1 MAGGLSAPDPGR
13 AMAEGQIRLHHR
25 TCPLCE
31 AMCGIVME
39 HRGSEILSIKPDRDD
54 VLSRGHIC
62 PKAVALKD
70 IHEDPDRLRRPV
82 RRTPQGWEEISWNAA
97 FDEIER
103 RVAAVRERHGNNA
116 VAIYAGNPTVHNLGA
131 MLAVGDFIRAVRTEN
146 LYSAT
151 SVDQLPHMVAS
162 HAMFGHQFL
171 IPVPDVDRTQ
181 LFVCIG
187 GNPVASGGSIMGAPG
202 FEKRVAALRSRG
214 GRFVVIDP
222 RRTESAEIADEHL
235 SIRPGTD
242 VFLLLGL
249 LREVFVAGRADAG
262 HLAGRVAG
270 LEELRQAVLA
280 FDPRELA
287 ERTGIPAERVVALAR
302 EIADEPRALV
312 YGRVGACTQEFGG
325 LVLWLIYCLNAVTR
339 HLDHEGGMMFAE
351 PAVDLTRAYGSKG
364 HYGRFHS
371 RVRGLPEFGNELPVA
386 TLADEIL
393 TAGPGQVRAL
403 LTFAGNPVL
412 STPNGRQLD
421 RALEGLEFMVSV
433 DPYLNETTRHA
444 HLILPPVSPLE
455 RSHYD
460 IALSGF
466 AVRNVAKYSPPLF
479 DKPADAL
486 HDHEILAELTARLGT
501 LRGRARLA
509 ARARAAFVRRLG
521 PGGQL
526 DLMLRTGA
534 YGMPYRGWLRWAAAL
549 PGLGA
554 IRRQLAA
561 PERRPRGLSLRR
573 LEAAPHGIDLG
584 PLEPNLLRR
593 LATPDGKVQ
602 LAPQSHLKDLERAA
616 RVLGQAAPSL
626 VLVGRRHVRSNNSWM
641 HNSQRLVKG
650 KPRCTLVIHPD
661 DAARRGV
668 ADGATVRLRSRVGAV
683 EVTAEVS
690 DAVMPG
696 VVSLP
701 HGWGHDRPGI
711 RLGVASRHAGVSI
724 NDVIDDQRIDTLT
737 GTAVLNGT
745 PVEVEPT
752 AAGLSPRP

>member
-1 MAGGLSAPDPGR
+1 
-13 AMAEGQIRLHHR
+13 
-25 TCPLCE
+25 
-31 AMCGIVME
+31 
-39 HRGSEILSIKPDRDD
+39 
-54 VLSRGHIC
+54 
-62 PKAVALKD
+62 
-70 IHEDPDRLRRPV
+70 
-82 RRTPQGWEEISWNAA
+82 
-97 FDEIER
+97 
-103 RVAAVRERHGNNA
+103 
-116 VAIYAGNPTVHNLGA
+116 
-131 MLAVGDFIRAVRTEN
+131 
-146 LYSAT
+146 
-151 SVDQLPHMVAS
+151 MVAS

-202 FEKRVAALRSRG
+202 FEKRVAALRARG

-222 RRTESAEIADEHL
+222 RRTESAEVADEHL
-235 SIRPGTD
+235 PIRPGTD

-249 LREVFVAGRADAG
+249 LHEVFAAGRADLG
-262 HLAGRVAG
+262 HLADRVAG
-270 LEELRQAVLA
+270 LEALRDSVLA
-280 FDPRELA
+280 FDPAQLA
-287 ERTGIPAERVVALAR
+287 ARTGIPRERVAALAR
-302 EIADEPRALV
+302 DIAAEPRALV

-325 LVLWLIYCLNAVTR
+325 LVLWLIYGLNAVTR
-339 HLDHEGGMMFAE
+339 HLDREGGMMFAE

-386 TLADEIL
+386 ALAEEIL
-393 TAGPGQVRAL
+393 TAGPGQIRAL

-444 HLILPPVSPLE
+444 QLILPPVSPLE
-455 RSHYD
+455 RAHYD

-479 DKPADAL
+479 EKPAGAL
-486 HDHEILAELTARLGT
+486 HDHEILAELTSRLAT
-501 LRGRARLA
+501 PRGGSGLA
-509 ARARAAFVRRLG
+509 ARAKGALMRRLG
-521 PGGQL
+521 PAGQL

-534 YGMPYRGWLRWAAAL
+534 YGMPNSGWVRWVAAL

-561 PERRPRGLSLRR
+561 AHRRPMGLSLRR
-573 LEAAPHGIDLG
+573 LEQAPHGVDLG

-593 LATPDGKVQ
+593 LATSDGKAQ
-602 LAPQSHLKDLERAA
+602 LAPVRHLQDLERAA
-616 RVLGQAAPSL
+616 RALGEDPPGL
-626 VLVGRRHVRSNNSWM
+626 VLIGRRHVRSNNSWM

-650 KPRCTLVIHPD
+650 KSRCTLLVHPD
-661 DAARRGV
+661 DAARRGIT
-668 ADGATVRLRSRVGAV
+668 DGATVRLRSRVGAV

-690 DAVMPG
+690 SAVMPG

-701 HGWGHDRPGI
+701 HGWGHDRAGI
-711 RLGVASRHAGVSI
+711 RLAVASRHAGASI
-724 NDVIDDQRIDTLT
+724 NDVIDDQRIDALT

-745 PVEVEPT
+745 PVEVELT
-752 AAGLSPRP
+752 AAGP

>member
-1 MAGGLSAPDPGR
+1 MAGRLSAPEPGT
-13 AMAEGQIRLHHR
+13 AMPMGQIRLHHR

-31 AMCGIVME
+31 AMCGLVVE
-39 HRGSEILSIKPDRDD
+39 HRDSEILSIKPDRDD

-70 IHEDPDRLRRPV
+70 IHEDPDRLRSPV
-82 RRTPQGWEEISWNAA
+82 RRTAHGWEEISWDAA
-97 FDEIER
+97 FDEVER
-103 RVAAVRERHGNNA
+103 RVAAVRERHGSNA

-202 FEKRVAALRSRG
+202 FEKRVAALRARG

-222 RRTESAEIADEHL
+222 RRTESADVADEHL

-249 LREVFVAGRADAG
+249 LREVFGAGRADLG

-270 LEELRQAVLA
+270 LEALRQAVLE
-280 FDPRELA
+280 FDSGQLA
-287 ERTGIPAERVVALAR
+287 ERTGIPAARVAALAR

-339 HLDHEGGMMFAE
+339 HLDHAGGMMFAE

-364 HYGRFHS
+364 HYGRFRS

-444 HLILPPVSPLE
+444 HLILPPASPLE

-479 DKPADAL
+479 AKPADTR

-501 LRGRARLA
+501 SRGRARLA
-509 ARARAAFVRRLG
+509 ARARASIVRQLG
-521 PGGQL
+521 PGRQL

-534 YGMPYRGWLRWAAAL
+534 YGMPYRGWVRWAAAL
-549 PGLGA
+549 PGFGA

-561 PERRPRGLSLRR
+561 PDRRPQGLSLRR
-573 LEAAPHGIDLG
+573 LEAAPHGVDLG
-584 PLEPNLLRR
+584 PLEANLLRR
-593 LATPDGKVQ
+593 LATPDGQVQ
-602 LAPQSHLKDLERAA
+602 LAPPPHLQDLERAA
-616 RVLGQAAPSL
+616 RVLEQTAPPL
-626 VLVGRRHVRSNNSWM
+626 MLIGRRHVRSNNSWM
-641 HNSQRLVKG
+641 HNSRRLVKG
-650 KPRCTLVIHPD
+650 KPRCTLMMHPD
-661 DAARRGV
+661 DATDRGI
-668 ADGATVRLRSRVGAV
+668 ADGATVRLRSRVGEVVVPV
-683 EVTAEVS
+683 EVT
-690 DAVMPG
+690 DHMMPG

-701 HGWGHDRPGI
+701 HGWGHDRAGI

-724 NDVIDDQRIDTLT
+724 NDLIDDQRIDALT

-745 PVEVEPT
+745 PVEVE
-752 AAGLSPRP
+752 AATTGP